1 MKNHINGL
9 GYEDGR
15 ILVTSH
21 GFMPGRED
29 SEEKKSIEDYKK
41 ENGDYISKMLG
52 VNVTDASDI
61 EVVTEDSDL

>member
-1 MKNHINGL
+1 
-9 GYEDGR
+9 
-15 ILVTSH
+15 
-21 GFMPGRED
+21 MPGRED

-61 EVVTEDSDL
+61 EVVTEDTDL